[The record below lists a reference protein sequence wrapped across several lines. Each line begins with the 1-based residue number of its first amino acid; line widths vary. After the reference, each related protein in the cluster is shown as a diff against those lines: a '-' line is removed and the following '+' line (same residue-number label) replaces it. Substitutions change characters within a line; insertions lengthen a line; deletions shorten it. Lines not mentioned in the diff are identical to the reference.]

1 MKTYSITIKAE
12 TTYEIEAENEE
23 IALDKAFEF
32 WDEYEPNYSIE
43 EVAED
48 N

>member
-12 TTYEIEAENEE
+12 TTYEIEAEDKEM
-23 IALDKAFEF
+23 ALDKAFEF
-32 WDEYEPNYSIE
+32 WEEYEPSYSIE
-43 EVAED
+43 EVTED